1 MEISEKSEQGCLLMV
16 LTGRLDG
23 NSSPATQERV
33 LRVIERGD
41 KKLLLDLA
49 GVDYVNSAGLR
60 IFMMA
65 AKKIKVAG
73 GKLALCGMTPNVR
86 ELFDIAGFLTLIPS
100 YPSREEGFAAL
111 Q

>member
-1 MEISEKSEQGCLLMV
+1 MEITEKPGERGLL
-16 LTGRLDG
+16 LLLAGKLDT
-23 NSSPATQERV
+23 NSSPPTQQRILE
-33 LRVIERGD
+33 VIERGE

-60 IFMMA
+60 VFMMA
-65 AKKIKVAG
+65 AKKIKSVG
-73 GKLALCGMTPNVR
+73 GKLAICGMTPNVR
-86 ELFDIAGFLTLIPS
+86 ELFEIAGFLPLIPT